1 MLDALYTHRKTTI
14 GVTFL
19 LCILA
24 GLSLLNLKFTF
35 GFEQF
40 FPQGD
45 EDLEFFNEFIS
56 EFETDDNFLLIGI
69 ENTPDVFELEFLE
82 KIKTL
87 AQELEQHPFVIS
99 TLSLPQIEYPNFNPL
114 LAGNTSLLNLKD
126 QASLHKQKESIL
138 SDERFLYNL
147 IGEDGKSLVINAK
160 IKDTINLEDSKILMQ
175 DIYSTVESHDFEEV
189 HYLGRAYFQME
200 LSEMQKT
207 EIILSSIVS
216 ITLVSLVFFLLFRR
230 LKGILL
236 AMISIGIGLLLFLGL
251 LSVFGRELNVMSA
264 FYPVLMLIVGTSDV
278 VHIFTKYIDE
288 LKRGKNKR
296 EAVKI
301 TIQET
306 GKATLLTSLTTAAGF
321 LSLVTSSVIPI
332 RDFGINSALGVMVA
346 YITVIFFTT
355 AVLSFFEKDELIKE
369 SKSSGFWDRLT
380 LGWYELTKKYP
391 MRISVAT
398 FLFLIFCVV
407 GILQIT
413 TNYRIES
420 NLPKRQK
427 ITADFKFF
435 EQNYGGFRPYEFAIQ
450 TQGDYK
456 ADDFEVMQEVQKIE
470 SKLKSD
476 GNAKA
481 IIAPTTMFKTLSQI
495 LSFDKS
501 YALPETKEQHDKFK
515 ALTRN
520 IPGQAILFSKDNSKT
535 RISARIND
543 LGADS
548 IQRYGARLDNWL
560 DKNIDKTVVDVRR
573 TGTGLLL
580 DKNSDYIRDNLLLG
594 LGFALLIVS
603 ILMGL
608 LFKNFKMLLI
618 SFVPNVIPLIFAA
631 AILGWTGIE
640 LEAGTTIVFSI
651 IFGIAVDDTI
661 HFLSKYKIC
670 RNKGFDKEKSLELSF
685 TETGKAII
693 FTSILLFFG
702 FLIMLFSIHPPSN
715 ILGLLISI
723 TLLSALVAD
732 LFIIPVLIR
741 KWL

>member
-1 MLDALYTHRKTTI
+1 MLDGLYRHRKTTI
-14 GVTFL
+14 GITFL
-19 LCILA
+19 LCIIA
-24 GLSLLNLKFTF
+24 GLLLFNLKFSF

-45 EDLEFFNEFIS
+45 EDLEFFEEFIS
-56 EFETDDNFLLIGI
+56 EFETDDNFLLISV
-69 ENTPDVFELEFLE
+69 ENDPDVFDIDFLTQVKALSKELEE
-82 KIKTL
+82 
-87 AQELEQHPFVIS
+87 HPFVIS
-99 TLSLPQIEYPNFNPL
+99 TISLPQIEYPNFNPL
-114 LAGNTSLLNLKD
+114 NPSKNTLLNLENAEAL
-126 QASLHKQKESIL
+126 QEQKEKIVA
-138 SDERFLYNL
+138 DERFLYNL
-147 IGEDGKSLVINAK
+147 IGEDGKSLIINAK
-160 IKDTINLEDSKILMQ
+160 IKDTINLEDSKTLMR
-175 DIYSTVESHDFEEV
+175 DLYDSVDKYAFKDV

-207 EIILSSIVS
+207 EIMLSSVVS
-216 ITLVSLVFFLLFRR
+216 ITLVSIVFFLLFRR

-251 LSVFGRELNVMSA
+251 LSLFGRELNVMSA

-288 LKRGKNKR
+288 LRRGLDKR
-296 EAVKI
+296 EAIKR

-346 YITVIFFTT
+346 YVTVIFFTT
-355 AVLSFFEKDELIKE
+355 AVLSFFEKEELIKE
-369 SKSSGFWDRLT
+369 TKKSGFWERFT
-380 LGWYELTKKYP
+380 YAWYVMTKKYP
-391 MRISVAT
+391 TKIAIAT
-398 FLFLIFCVV
+398 ILFLVFC
-407 GILQIT
+407 GIGITKIT

-427 ITADFKFF
+427 ITDDFKFF
-435 EQNYGGFRPYEFAIQ
+435 EKNYGGFRPYEFAIQ
-450 TQGDYK
+450 TKGDYE
-456 ADDFEVMQEVQKIE
+456 ADDFAVMQEVDKIE
-470 SKLKSD
+470 RKIKSD

-481 IIAPTTMFKTLSQI
+481 VIAPTSLFKTLSQL
-495 LSFDKS
+495 LSFDKN
-501 YALPETKEQHDKFK
+501 YALPDSEEEHNVYKK
-515 ALTRN
+515 LVRN
-520 IPGQAILFSKDNSKT
+520 VPGQAILFSKDNSKT

-548 IQRYGARLDNWL
+548 IQRYGARLDKWL
-560 DKNIDKTVVDVRR
+560 DLNIDKSVVEVRR

-580 DKNSDYIRDNLLLG
+580 DKNSDYIRNNLLLG

-608 LFKNFKMLLI
+608 LFRNFKMLLI

-670 RNKGFDKEKSLELSF
+670 RSKGYDKEKSLELSF

-723 TLLSALVAD
+723 TLISALVAD

-741 KWL
+741 KFL

>member
-1 MLDALYTHRKTTI
+1 MLEALYSHRKTTI
-14 GVTFL
+14 VLTFL

-24 GLSLLNLKFTF
+24 GLLLFNLKFTF

-56 EFETDDNFLLIGI
+56 DFETDDNFLLIAL
-69 ENTPDVFELEFLE
+69 ENNPDVFEIDFLE
-82 KIKTL
+82 KVKRFSK
-87 AQELEQHPFVIS
+87 ELEEEPFILS
-99 TLSLPQIEYPNFNPL
+99 TTSLPQIEYPNLNPL
-114 LAGNTSLLNLKD
+114 RTGINSLVNLEDQEILNEQKD
-126 QASLHKQKESIL
+126 KIL
-138 SDERFLYNL
+138 QDERFVYNL
-147 IGEDGKSLVINAK
+147 IGEDGKSLIVNAK

-175 DIYSTVESHDFEEV
+175 NIYDTIEEYNFDAK

-207 EIILSSIVS
+207 EIILSSAVS
-216 ITLVSLVFFLLFRR
+216 IFLVSFVFFLLFKR

-251 LSVFGRELNVMSA
+251 LSLFGRELNVMSA

-278 VHIFTKYIDE
+278 VHIFTKYIGE
-288 LKRGKNKR
+288 LKKGLSKK
-296 EAVKI
+296 EAIFI
-301 TIQET
+301 TIEET
-306 GKATLLTSLTTAAGF
+306 GKATLLTSMTTAAGF
-321 LSLVTSSVIPI
+321 LSLVTSSVVPI

-346 YITVIFFTT
+346 YVTVIFFTT
-355 AVLSFFEKDELIKE
+355 AVLSFFEKEDLIKE
-369 SKSSGFWDRLT
+369 SSGSSFWERIT
-380 LGWYELTKKYP
+380 LGWYNITKRHPVK
-391 MRISVAT
+391 IAIGT
-398 FLFLIFCVV
+398 AAFLLFCAI
-407 GILQIT
+407 GIMQIT

-420 NLPKRQK
+420 NLPRGQK

-435 EQNYGGFRPYEFAIQ
+435 ESNYGGFRPYEFAVQ
-450 TQGDYK
+450 CRDDYQ
-456 ADDFEVMQEVQKIE
+456 ADDFEVIMELEKLEQKI
-470 SKLKSD
+470 KSD

-481 IIAPTTMFKTLSQI
+481 IISPTSIFKSIHQI
-495 LSFDKS
+495 LSFGKT
-501 YALPETKEQHDKFK
+501 YALTENKEQHNMYKTLAK
-515 ALTRN
+515 K

-548 IQRYGARLDNWL
+548 IQRYGQRLDTWL
-560 DKNIDKTVVDVRR
+560 IENIDQEIIEVRR

-594 LGFALLIVS
+594 LGLALLIVS
-603 ILMGL
+603 ILMGF
-608 LFKNFKMLLI
+608 LFRNFRMLLI

-640 LEAGTTIVFSI
+640 LEAGTTVVFSI

-670 RNKGFDKEKSLELSF
+670 RSKGLDKEKSLELCF

-723 TLLSALVAD
+723 TLLSALAAD
-732 LFIIPVLIR
+732 LFIIPILIR
-741 KWL
+741 KYL

>member
-1 MLDALYTHRKTTI
+1 MLDALLRHRKTTI
-14 GVTFL
+14 GITFL
-19 LCILA
+19 LCIFA
-24 GLSLLNLKFTF
+24 GLLLFNLKFTF

-56 EFETDDNFLLIGI
+56 EFETDDNFLLIAV
-69 ENTPDVFELEFLE
+69 ENDPDVFNIEFLE
-82 KIKTL
+82 QVEAFSK
-87 AQELEQHPFVIS
+87 ELEKHPFVLS
-99 TLSLPQIEYPNFNPL
+99 TLSLPQIEYPSFNPL
-114 LAGNTSLLNLKD
+114 NPSKNTLLKRDSQDAL
-126 QASLHKQKESIL
+126 SEQKESIL
-138 SDERFLYNL
+138 KDERFLYNL
-147 IGEDGKSLVINAK
+147 IGEDGKSLIINAK
-160 IKDTINLEDSKILMQ
+160 IKDTINLEDSKSLM
-175 DIYSTVESHDFEEV
+175 ESVYASANNYAFKDV

-216 ITLVSLVFFLLFRR
+216 ITLVSAVFFLLFRR

-251 LSVFGRELNVMSA
+251 LSLFGRELNVMSA

-288 LKRGKNKR
+288 LKRGLTKS
-296 EAVKI
+296 EAIKI

-332 RDFGINSALGVMVA
+332 RDFGINSAIGVMVA
-346 YITVIFFTT
+346 YVTVIFFTT
-355 AVLSFFEKDELIKE
+355 AVLSFFEKEELIKE
-369 SKSSGFWDRLT
+369 TKSSGYWDRLT
-380 LGWYELTKKYP
+380 LAWYQLTKKHP
-391 MRISVAT
+391 LQIGIGT
-398 FLFLIFCVV
+398 ILFLAFCVA
-407 GILQIT
+407 GIMQIT

-427 ITADFKFF
+427 ITADFMFF
-435 EQNYGGFRPYEFAIQ
+435 EKNFGGFRPYEFAIQ

-456 ADDFEVMQEVQKIE
+456 ANDFEVIAEVEKIE
-470 SKLKSD
+470 NKIKQD

-481 IIAPTTMFKTLSQI
+481 IVAPTTMFKTLSQI
-495 LSFDKS
+495 LSFDKT
-501 YALPETKEQHDKFK
+501 YVLPDNKEKHDRYKE
-515 ALTRN
+515 LVRR
-520 IPGQAILFSKDNSKT
+520 IPGQAILFSQDNTKT

-548 IQRYGARLDNWL
+548 IQRYGKQLDSWLDNNV
-560 DKNIDKTVVDVRR
+560 DKSIVEVRR

-618 SFVPNVIPLIFAA
+618 SFVPNTIPLVFAA

-640 LEAGTTIVFSI
+640 LEAGTTVVFSI

-670 RNKGFDKEKSLELSF
+670 RNKGYDKEKSLELSF

-723 TLLSALVAD
+723 TLLSALAAD

-741 KWL
+741 KYL

>member
-1 MLDALYTHRKTTI
+1 MLDALYSHRKTTI
-14 GVTFL
+14 VITFL

-24 GLSLLNLKFTF
+24 STLLFNLKFSF

-45 EDLEFFNEFIS
+45 EDLEFFNDFIS
-56 EFETDDNFLLIGI
+56 EFETDDNFLLIAI
-69 ENTPDVFELEFLE
+69 ENKPDVFDIEFLKKVKQFADELE
-82 KIKTL
+82 KD
-87 AQELEQHPFVIS
+87 PFIIS
-99 TLSLPQIEYPNFNPL
+99 TLSLPQIEYPSFNPL
-114 LAGNTSLLNLKD
+114 QPGPKGILDLKD
-126 QASLHKQKESIL
+126 QEKLNTQKQKIL
-138 SDERFLYNL
+138 NDERFLYNL
-147 IGEDGKSLVINAK
+147 IGEDGSSLVINAK
-160 IKDTINLEDSKILMQ
+160 IKDTINLEDSKVLMMN
-175 DIYSTVESHDFEEV
+175 IYDSIDDYGFEAS

-207 EIILSSIVS
+207 EIILSSVVS
-216 ITLVSLVFFLLFRR
+216 ITLVSIVFFLLFRR

-236 AMISIGIGLLLFLGL
+236 AMISIGIGLLLFMGL
-251 LSVFGRELNVMSA
+251 LSFLGRELNVMSA

-288 LKRGKNKR
+288 LKRGLSKK
-296 EAVKI
+296 EAI
-301 TIQET
+301 LLTINET

-321 LSLVTSSVIPI
+321 LSLVTSSVVPI
-332 RDFGINSALGVMVA
+332 KDFGINSALGVMVA

-369 SKSSGFWDRLT
+369 TKTSGFWDRFT
-380 LGWYELTKKYP
+380 LAWYEMTKKYP
-391 MRISVAT
+391 VRIAVSLG
-398 FLFLIFCVV
+398 LFIVFCFV
-407 GILQIT
+407 GIMQIT

-420 NLPKRQK
+420 NLPKKQK

-435 EQNYGGFRPYEFAIQ
+435 EEKYAGFRPYEFAIQ
-450 TQGDYK
+450 CMNDFK
-456 ADDFEVMQEVQKIE
+456 ADDYEVIQEVEKIE
-470 SKLKSD
+470 KKIKDD

-481 IIAPTTMFKTLSQI
+481 IIGPTTIFKTLSQI
-495 LSFDKS
+495 LSFDKR
-501 YALPETKEQHDKFK
+501 YALPETKEQHNAFK
-515 ALTRN
+515 ALARK
-520 IPGQAILFSKDNSKT
+520 IPGQAILFSEDNTKT

-548 IQRYGARLDNWL
+548 IQRYGLRLDNWL
-560 DKNIDKTVVDVRR
+560 EKNIDKSVVNVRR

-580 DKNSDYIRDNLLLG
+580 DKNSDYIRNNLLLG

-608 LFKNFKMLLI
+608 LFRNFKMLLI
-618 SFVPNVIPLIFAA
+618 SFVPNVVPLLFAA

-661 HFLSKYKIC
+661 HFLSKYKIS
-670 RNKGFDKEKSLELSF
+670 RSKGYDKEKSLELSF

-702 FLIMLFSIHPPSN
+702 FLVMLFSIHPPSN

-723 TLLSALVAD
+723 TLLSALAAD
-732 LFIIPVLIR
+732 LFIIPLLIR
-741 KWL
+741 KYL

>member
-1 MLDALYTHRKTTI
+1 MLDALYSHRKTTI
-14 GVTFL
+14 GITFL

-24 GLSLLNLKFTF
+24 GSLLFNLKFSF

-45 EDLEFFNEFIS
+45 EDLEFFNDFIS
-56 EFETDDNFLLIGI
+56 EFETDDNFLLIAV
-69 ENTPDVFELEFLE
+69 ENKPDVFETRFLE
-82 KIKTL
+82 KVKQF
-87 AQELEQHPFVIS
+87 AEELEQDTFILS
-99 TLSLPQIEYPNFNPL
+99 TTSLPQIAYPSFNPL
-114 LAGNTSLLNLKD
+114 NPGLKSVLNLED
-126 QASLHKQKESIL
+126 QEKLNEQKKRVL
-138 SDERFLYNL
+138 KDERFLYNL
-147 IGEDGKSLVINAK
+147 IGEDGGSLIINAK
-160 IKDTINLEDSKILMQ
+160 IKDTINLEDSKILMSN
-175 DIYSTVESHDFEEV
+175 IYQTIEKYEFESK

-207 EIILSSIVS
+207 EIILSSLVS
-216 ITLVSLVFFLLFRR
+216 ITLVSIVFFLLFRR
-230 LKGILL
+230 IKGILL

-251 LSVFGRELNVMSA
+251 LSLFGRELNVMSA

-288 LKRGKNKR
+288 LRRGLSKK
-296 EAVKI
+296 EAILI

-321 LSLVTSSVIPI
+321 LSLMTSSVIPI

-346 YITVIFFTT
+346 YVTVIFFTT

-369 SKSSGFWDRLT
+369 TKSSGFWDRFT
-380 LGWYELTKKYP
+380 LSWNNLTKKYP
-391 MRISVAT
+391 WRIAIST
-398 FLFLIFCVV
+398 SLFLLFCLV
-407 GILQIT
+407 GILRIT

-427 ITADFKFF
+427 ITEDFMFF
-435 EQNYGGFRPYEFAIQ
+435 EKNYGGFRPYEFAIESKEPF
-450 TQGDYK
+450 K
-456 ADDFEVMQEVQKIE
+456 ADDYEVIKEVQKIE
-470 SKLKSD
+470 TKIKTD

-481 IIAPTTMFKTLSQI
+481 VIAPTAIYKTLSQI
-495 LSFDKS
+495 LSIEKE
-501 YALPETKEQHDKFK
+501 YTLPTTKEQYNAIKNL
-515 ALTRN
+515 ARN
-520 IPGQAILFSKDNSKT
+520 IPGQAVLFNEDNTKT

-548 IQRYGARLDNWL
+548 IQRYGQRLDKWL
-560 DKNIDKTVVDVRR
+560 VDNIDNSIINVRR

-608 LFKNFKMLLI
+608 LFRNLKMLLI
-618 SFVPNVIPLIFAA
+618 SFVPNVIPLLFAA

-670 RNKGFDKEKSLELSF
+670 RSKGFDKEKSLELSF

-693 FTSILLFFG
+693 FTSVLLFFG

-741 KWL
+741 KFL